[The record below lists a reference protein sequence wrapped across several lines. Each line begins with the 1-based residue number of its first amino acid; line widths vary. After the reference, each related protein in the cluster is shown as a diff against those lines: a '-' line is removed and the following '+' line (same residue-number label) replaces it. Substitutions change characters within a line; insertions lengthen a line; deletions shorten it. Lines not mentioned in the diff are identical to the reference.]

1 LTLDRSRHSYH
12 HRVMVI
18 NNTLGERVF
27 EKLKDDIL
35 AGVYKPGDRLYYEKI
50 ASALNVSMTPVK
62 EALLRL
68 EQEGIVRTI
77 PRKGTYVIELTDRD
91 IIEYTHI
98 RFSLE
103 SLAIDTI
110 CEKRIPQEKIRELQ
124 PINDELAKAIQ
135 RKETVLCMSKDIEFH
150 HKIVELS
157 DNLRLYDLFKQLPL
171 TNFMALRGTQNR
183 MIEQGETII
192 EKHAN
197 IIEGLTR
204 YDAEYAKNVLKANI
218 LIPQLGIVGH
228 TSPA

>member
-1 LTLDRSRHSYH
+1 
-12 HRVMVI
+12 MVI

-68 EQEGIVRTI
+68 EQEGMVRTI

-98 RFSLE
+98 RFALE

-110 CEKRIPQEKIRELQ
+110 CKKRIPEDRIRELQ
-124 PINDELAKAIQ
+124 PVNEELAKAI
-135 RKETVLCMSKDIEFH
+135 RKREMVLCMAKDIEFH
-150 HKIVELS
+150 HKIVDLS
-157 DNLRLYDLFKQLPL
+157 ENIRLYDLFKQLPL
-171 TNFMALRGTQNR
+171 TNFMALRGTQDW
-183 MIEQGETII
+183 MIEQGEIII
-192 EKHAN
+192 EKHEN
-197 IIEGLTR
+197 IVEGLLR
-204 YDAEYAKNVLKANI
+204 YDAEYTKNVLKANI
-218 LIPQLGIVGH
+218 LVPQLGIVGEH
-228 TSPA
+228 PEA

>member
-1 LTLDRSRHSYH
+1 MLDRPKNSYH
-12 HRVMVI
+12 HNVMVI

-68 EQEGIVRTI
+68 EQEGLVRTI

-91 IIEYTHI
+91 IIEYTYI

-110 CEKRIPQEKIRELQ
+110 CEKHIPQERIRELQ
-124 PINDELAKAIQ
+124 PINEELARAI
-135 RKETVLCMSKDIEFH
+135 RMKEAVLCMLKDIEFH

-157 DNLRLYDLFKQLPL
+157 ENIRLYDLFKQLPL
-171 TNFMALRGTQNR
+171 TNFLALRGTQNR
-183 MIEQGETII
+183 MIEQGEVII
-192 EKHAN
+192 EKHAH
-197 IIEGLTR
+197 IISGLLR
-204 YDAEYAKNVLKANI
+204 YDAEYTKNVLKANI
-218 LIPQLGIVGH
+218 LVPQLGIVGQH
-228 TSPA
+228 PET